1 MSTVE
6 KRADWT
12 ARLASA
18 KMSSIVNHIADPLQQ
33 VDRVFVRWRGQRLLY
48 FAGCDYYRL
57 ASHPRVLT
65 AVRRGLQNYG
75 LNVAS
80 SRKTT
85 GNHALYEQLEH
96 QLAQFFHAQ
105 RAVLVDNGYMT
116 NLAVAQ
122 AFRGEFSH
130 VLMDARSHSCLA
142 DAAELLGAKIV
153 HFVHRDVASFRQQLR
168 RLGRSARPFVFTDG
182 MFSHDGSVA
191 PLADYLA
198 VLPTRAALLVDDA
211 HGAGVLGRAGQGT
224 PSHCGVQDERVIQTV
239 TLSKA
244 FGAFGGA
251 ILGSCAVAEAVLTK
265 SRCFTGATP
274 VPLPL
279 AAGAIASLRV
289 FRTKPQMQTRLHAN
303 AVWLKAR
310 LRAGGLTLPDAPGP
324 IVPVIP
330 RSPAEAAQ
338 LKRRLVAAGIHP
350 PLIRYPGGPEGG
362 YFRLVIS
369 SEHTRA
375 QLAALAKALLS

>member
-1 MSTVE
+1 MKHT
-6 KRADWT
+6 ADT
-12 ARLASA
+12 
-18 KMSSIVNHIADPLQQ
+18 LQQ
-33 VDRVFVRWRGQRLLY
+33 VDRVFVRWRGRRLVY

-57 ASHPRVLT
+57 ASHPRVLA
-65 AVRRGLQNYG
+65 AVRRGLRDFG

-85 GNHALYEQLEH
+85 GNHALYEQLERK
-96 QLAQFFHAQ
+96 LARFFRAE

-130 VLMDARSHSCLA
+130 VLM
-142 DAAELLGAKIV
+142 ELRG
-153 HFVHRDVASFRQQLR
+153 
-168 RLGRSARPFVFTDG
+168 LGRGARPFVFTDG

-191 PLADYLA
+191 PLADYLDA
-198 VLPTRAALLVDDA
+198 LPARAALLVDDA

-224 PSHCGVQDERVIQTV
+224 PSHCGVRDARVIQTV

-251 ILGSCAVAEAVLTK
+251 ILGSEAVANAILTK

-279 AAGAIASLRV
+279 AAGAMESLRV
-289 FRTKPQMQTRLHAN
+289 FRANPQLQVRLHAN
-303 AVWLKAR
+303 AAWLKAR
-310 LRAGGLTLPDAPGP
+310 LRAGGLALPDAPGP
-324 IVPVIP
+324 IVPIIP
-330 RSPAEAAQ
+330 QSPAEAVR
-338 LKRRLVAAGIHP
+338 LKRQLLAAGIHP

-375 QLAALAKALLS
+375 QLAALAGALLG

>member
-1 MSTVE
+1 MPHT
-6 KRADWT
+6 
-12 ARLASA
+12 
-18 KMSSIVNHIADPLQQ
+18 ADPLQQ
-33 VDRVFVRWRGQRLLY
+33 VDRVFVRWRGRRLVY

-57 ASHPRVLT
+57 ASHPRVLA
-65 AVRRGLQNYG
+65 AVRRGLKEFG

-85 GNHALYEQLEH
+85 GNHALYEVLERD
-96 QLAQFFHAQ
+96 LARFFRAE

-122 AFRGEFSH
+122 ALRGEFTH
-130 VLMDARSHSCLA
+130 VLMDARSHTSVA
-142 DAAELLGAKIV
+142 DAAVLLGAPLV
-153 HFVHRDVASFRQQLR
+153 TFAHRDVADFHRHLR
-168 RLGRSARPFVFTDG
+168 ALGRRARPVVFTDG
-182 MFSHDGSVA
+182 MFAHDGSVA

-198 VLPTRAALLVDDA
+198 ILPSSGALLVDDA
-211 HGAGVLGRAGQGT
+211 HGAGVLGTAGQGT
-224 PSHCGVQDERVIQTV
+224 PSHCGVRDPRVIQTV

-251 ILGSCAVAEAVLTK
+251 ILCPRPVAEAILTR

-279 AAGAIASLRV
+279 AAGAREALRI
-289 FRTKPQMQTRLHAN
+289 FRANPALQTRLHAN
-303 AVWLKAR
+303 ANWLKQR
-310 LRAGGLTLPDAPGP
+310 LRAGGLNLPDAPGP

-330 RSPAEAAQ
+330 QSLAEAAR
-338 LKRRLVAAGIHP
+338 LKRRLLAAGIHP
-350 PLIRYPGGPEGG
+350 SLIRYPGGPDGG

-369 SEHTRA
+369 SQHTRA
-375 QLAALAKALLS
+375 QLAALADALLG

>member
-1 MSTVE
+1 MHH
-6 KRADWT
+6 T
-12 ARLASA
+12 AE
-18 KMSSIVNHIADPLQQ
+18 PLQQ
-33 VDRVFVRWRGQRLLY
+33 VDRVFVRWRGRRLVY

-57 ASHPRVLT
+57 ASHPRVLA
-65 AVRRGLQNYG
+65 AVRSGLKAFG

-85 GNHALYEQLEH
+85 GNHALYERLERA
-96 QLAQFFHAQ
+96 LAQFFQAE

-122 AFRGEFSH
+122 ALRGEFTH
-130 VLMDARSHSCLA
+130 GLLDARSHSSVA
-142 DAAELLGAKIV
+142 DAAVLLGAKV
-153 HFVHRDVASFRQQLR
+153 VPFAHRDVADFTRQLR
-168 RLGRSARPFVFTDG
+168 GLGRGARPIVFTDG
-182 MFSHDGSVA
+182 MFTHDGSVA
-191 PLADYLA
+191 PLAEYLA
-198 VLPTRAALLVDDA
+198 ALPANGALLVDDA
-211 HGAGVLGRAGQGT
+211 HGAGVLGARGRGT
-224 PSHCGVQDERVIQTV
+224 PSHCGVRDARVIQTV

-251 ILGSCAVAEAVLTK
+251 IVGSRSVVEAILTK

-279 AAGAIASLRV
+279 AAGALESLRV
-289 FRTKPQMQTRLHAN
+289 FRANPKLQARLHAN
-303 AVWLKAR
+303 AAWLKQQ
-310 LRAGGLTLPDAPGP
+310 LRVGGMALPDAPGP

-330 RSPAEAAQ
+330 ASAKEAER

-350 PLIRYPGGPEGG
+350 PFIRYPGGPEGG
-362 YFRLVIS
+362 YFRIVVS

-375 QLAALAKALLS
+375 QLRKLAEALVK

>member
-1 MSTVE
+1 MNH
-6 KRADWT
+6 T
-12 ARLASA
+12 AE
-18 KMSSIVNHIADPLQQ
+18 PLQQ
-33 VDRVFVRWRGQRLLY
+33 VDRVFVRWRGRRLVY

-57 ASHPRVLT
+57 ASHPRVLA
-65 AVRRGLQNYG
+65 AVRRGLKAFG

-85 GNHALYEQLEH
+85 GNHALYERLERE
-96 QLAQFFHAQ
+96 LARFFQ
-105 RAVLVDNGYMT
+105 VERAVLVDNGYMT

-122 AFRGEFSH
+122 AFQGEFTH
-130 VLMDARSHSCLA
+130 VLLDARSHTSVA
-142 DAAELLGAKIV
+142 DAAVLLGAKV
-153 HFVHRDVASFRQQLR
+153 VPFAHRDVADFTRQMR
-168 RLGRSARPFVFTDG
+168 GLGKGARPVAFTDG

-191 PLADYLA
+191 PLAEYLA
-198 VLPTRAALLVDDA
+198 ALPASALLLVDDA
-211 HGAGVLGRAGQGT
+211 HGAGVLGTRGRGT
-224 PSHCGVQDERVIQTV
+224 PSHCGVRDARVIQTV

-251 ILGSCAVAEAVLTK
+251 ILGTRAVAEAILTK

-279 AAGAIASLRV
+279 AAGALESLRV
-289 FRTKPQMQTRLHAN
+289 FRANPKLQARLHAN
-303 AVWLKAR
+303 AAWLKAR
-310 LRAGGLTLPDAPGP
+310 LRAGGMELPDAPGP

-330 RSPAEAAQ
+330 ASAKEAER

-350 PLIRYPGGPEGG
+350 PFIRYPGGPDGG
-362 YFRLVIS
+362 YFRFVVS

-375 QLAALAKALLS
+375 QLVKLAEALNGA

>member
-1 MSTVE
+1 MNQ
-6 KRADWT
+6 
-12 ARLASA
+12 LAE
-18 KMSSIVNHIADPLQQ
+18 PLQQ
-33 VDRVFVRWRGQRLLY
+33 VDRVFVRWRGRRLVY

-65 AVRRGLQNYG
+65 AVRRGLKAFG

-85 GNHALYEQLEH
+85 GNHALYEELEGE
-96 QLAQFFHAQ
+96 LARFFGTEQ
-105 RAVLVDNGYMT
+105 AVLVDNGYTT

-122 AFRGEFSH
+122 AFKGEFTH
-130 VLMDARSHSCLA
+130 VLMDARSHMSVA
-142 DAAELLGAKIV
+142 DAAVLLGAKVISFA
-153 HFVHRDVASFRQQLR
+153 HLDVVDFRRQMSGLAH
-168 RLGRSARPFVFTDG
+168 GARPIVFTDG

-191 PLADYLA
+191 PLAEYLA
-198 VLPTRAALLVDDA
+198 VLPVKGALLVDDA
-211 HGAGVLGRAGQGT
+211 HGAGVLGTAGQGT
-224 PSHCGVQDERVIQTV
+224 PAHCGVRDARVIQTV

-251 ILGSCAVAEAVLTK
+251 IIGTRAVAEAILTK

-279 AAGAIASLRV
+279 AAGALESLRL
-289 FRTKPQMQTRLHAN
+289 FRANPKLQTRLHAN
-303 AVWLKAR
+303 ATWLKDQ
-310 LRAGGLTLPDAPGP
+310 LRAGGMALPDAPGP

-330 RSPAEAAQ
+330 ASAKAAEQ
-338 LKRRLVAAGIHP
+338 LKQRLVHAGIHP
-350 PLIRYPGGPEGG
+350 PFIRYPGGPEGG
-362 YFRLVIS
+362 YFRFVIS

-375 QLAALAKALLS
+375 QLAKLAEVLTGA

>member
-1 MSTVE
+1 MNH
-6 KRADWT
+6 T
-12 ARLASA
+12 AE
-18 KMSSIVNHIADPLQQ
+18 PLQQ
-33 VDRVFVRWRGQRLLY
+33 VDRVFVRSRGRRLVY

-57 ASHPRVLT
+57 ASHPRVLA
-65 AVRRGLQNYG
+65 AVRHGLKAFG

-85 GNHALYEQLEH
+85 GNHVLYERLERA
-96 QLAQFFHAQ
+96 LARFFQAE

-122 AFRGEFSH
+122 ALRGEFTH
-130 VLMDARSHSCLA
+130 VLLDARSHTSVA
-142 DAAELLGAKIV
+142 DAAVLLGAKV
-153 HFVHRDVASFRQQLR
+153 VPFAHRDVADFTRQLR
-168 RLGRSARPFVFTDG
+168 GLGQGARPIVFTDG

-191 PLADYLA
+191 PLAEYLA
-198 VLPTRAALLVDDA
+198 VLPASALLLVDDA
-211 HGAGVLGRAGQGT
+211 HGAGVLGTRGRGT
-224 PSHCGVQDERVIQTV
+224 ASHCGVQDARVIQTV

-251 ILGSCAVAEAVLTK
+251 ILGTRTVAEAILSK

-279 AAGAIASLRV
+279 AAGALESLRV
-289 FRTKPQMQTRLHAN
+289 FRAHPKLQARLHAN
-303 AVWLKAR
+303 AAWLKAR
-310 LRAGGLTLPDAPGP
+310 LRAGGMELPDAPGP

-330 RSPAEAAQ
+330 TSAKEAER

-350 PLIRYPGGPEGG
+350 PFIRYPGGPEGG
-362 YFRLVIS
+362 YFRLVVS
-369 SEHTRA
+369 SEHTRG
-375 QLAALAKALLS
+375 QLKRLADALTRA

>member
-1 MSTVE
+1 MSHT
-6 KRADWT
+6 ADT
-12 ARLASA
+12 
-18 KMSSIVNHIADPLQQ
+18 LQQ
-33 VDRVFVRWRGQRLLY
+33 VDRVFVRWRGRRLVY

-57 ASHPRVLT
+57 ASHPRVLA
-65 AVRRGLQNYG
+65 AVRRGLRDFG

-85 GNHALYEQLEH
+85 GNHALYEQLERE
-96 QLAQFFHAQ
+96 LGRFFRAE

-130 VLMDARSHSCLA
+130 VLMDARSHTSVA
-142 DAAELLGAKIV
+142 DAAVLLGAKVVI
-153 HFVHRDVASFRQQLR
+153 FAHRDVTDFHRQLR
-168 RLGRSARPFVFTDG
+168 GLGGGARPFVFTDG
-182 MFSHDGSVA
+182 MFAHDGSVA
-191 PLADYLA
+191 PLAAYLDA
-198 VLPTRAALLVDDA
+198 LPAHAALLVDDA

-224 PSHCGVQDERVIQTV
+224 PSHCGVRDARVIQTV

-251 ILGSCAVAEAVLTK
+251 ILGRREVAEAILTK

-279 AAGAIASLRV
+279 AAGALESLRV
-289 FRTKPQMQTRLHAN
+289 FRASPRLQTRLHAN
-303 AVWLKAR
+303 SVWLKAR
-310 LRAGGLTLPDAPGP
+310 LRAGGMALPDAPGP
-324 IVPVIP
+324 IVPIIP
-330 RSPAEAAQ
+330 QSPAEAARF
-338 LKRRLVAAGIHP
+338 KRRLLAAGIHP
-350 PLIRYPGGPEGG
+350 PLIHYPGGPEGG
-362 YFRLVIS
+362 FFRLVIS

-375 QLAALAKALLS
+375 QLAALADALLG

>member
-1 MSTVE
+1 MKHT
-6 KRADWT
+6 ADT
-12 ARLASA
+12 
-18 KMSSIVNHIADPLQQ
+18 LQQ
-33 VDRVFVRWRGQRLLY
+33 VDRVFVRWRGRRLVY

-57 ASHPRVLT
+57 ASHPRVLA
-65 AVRRGLQNYG
+65 AVRRGLRDFG

-85 GNHALYEQLEH
+85 GNHALYEQLERE
-96 QLAQFFHAQ
+96 LARFFRAE

-130 VLMDARSHSCLA
+130 VLMDARSHTSVA
-142 DAAELLGAKIV
+142 DAAVLLGAQV
-153 HFVHRDVASFRQQLR
+153 VTFAHRDVTDFRRQLR
-168 RLGRSARPFVFTDG
+168 GLGRGARPFVFTDG

-191 PLADYLA
+191 PLADYLDE
-198 VLPTRAALLVDDA
+198 LPARAALLVDDA

-224 PSHCGVQDERVIQTV
+224 PSHCGVRDARVIQTV

-251 ILGSCAVAEAVLTK
+251 ILGRREVAEAILTR

-279 AAGAIASLRV
+279 AAGAMESLRV
-289 FRTKPQMQTRLHAN
+289 FRANPRLQTRLHAN
-303 AVWLKAR
+303 AAWLKAR
-310 LRAGGLTLPDAPGP
+310 LRAGGMALPDAPGP

-330 RSPAEAAQ
+330 QSSAKATR
-338 LKRRLVAAGIHP
+338 LKRRLLAAGIHP

-375 QLAALAKALLS
+375 QLAALADALLG

>member
-1 MSTVE
+1 MNQVAE
-6 KRADWT
+6 
-12 ARLASA
+12 
-18 KMSSIVNHIADPLQQ
+18 PLQQ
-33 VDRVFVRWRGQRLLY
+33 IDRVFVRWRGRRLLY
-48 FAGCDYYRL
+48 FAGCDYHRF
-57 ASHPRVLT
+57 ASHPRVLA
-65 AVRRGLQNYG
+65 AVRRGLREFG

-85 GNHALYEQLEH
+85 GNHALYEALESD
-96 QLAQFFHAQ
+96 LARFFRAE

-122 AFRGEFSH
+122 AFRSEFTH
-130 VLMDARSHSCLA
+130 VLMDARSHTSVA
-142 DAAELLGAKIV
+142 DAAVLMGAKV
-153 HFVHRDVASFRQQLR
+153 TTFVHRDVADFRKLLAA
-168 RLGRSARPFVFTDG
+168 LGPQARPFVFTDG

-198 VLPTRAALLVDDA
+198 ALPANAAVLVDDA
-211 HGAGVLGRAGQGT
+211 HGAGVLGQAGRGT
-224 PSHCGVQDERVIQTV
+224 PSHCGVRDPRVIQTV

-251 ILGSCAVAEAVLTK
+251 IFGRRAVAEAILAK

-279 AAGAIASLRV
+279 AAGAQEALRV
-289 FRTKPQMQTRLHAN
+289 FRASPQLQQRLLAN
-303 AVWLKAR
+303 SDWAKER
-310 LRAGGLTLPDAPGP
+310 LRAGGMDLPDAPGP
-324 IVPVIP
+324 IIPVVPA
-330 RSPAEAAQ
+330 SPKEAAS
-338 LKRRLVAAGIHP
+338 LKRRLVGAGIHP

-369 SEHTRA
+369 SQHTRA
-375 QLAALAKALLS
+375 QLKKLVEALLG